1 MTNEQLVLLI
11 QAGGDNKSNLEELY
25 LRNRNLIASV
35 ANRYKGYADF
45 DDLMQEGYFGLVK
58 AAEYWKESRGAKFS
72 SYALLWIRKYINL
85 YIYTNGNVVKI
96 PTPQRTMINKITR
109 VSEAYYKRYA
119 HSPSIKELAWMLDT
133 SKEVIEAALHDAIF
147 LEIRSTDAVI
157 PYSENELTL
166 GETIKDPEDKFEAVE
181 DEIQNEQLS
190 KVLWEIV
197 DELKPE
203 QSMVLHERFERG
215 CSVENLA
222 GALGINQSHVR
233 YIEKSALKAL
243 GKGRNRIRLKPFL
256 NDDIIYSISL
266 NYSSFGSFKN
276 TWTSAP
282 EKAVL
287 LAER

>member
-11 QAGGDNKSNLEELY
+11 QAGDDNKSNLEELY

-109 VSEAYYKRYA
+109 VSEAYYKSYA
-119 HSPSIKELAWMLDT
+119 HAPSIWELACMLDT

-166 GETIKDPEDKFEAVE
+166 GETIKDPEDKFEDIE
-181 DEIQNEQLS
+181 SKIQNEQLS
-190 KVLWEIV
+190 KVLWDIV

-203 QSMVLHERFERG
+203 QSMVLHERY
-215 CSVENLA
+215 ENGRSIEDMA
-222 GALGINQSHVR
+222 GAMGINQSHVR

-243 GKGRNRIRLKPFL
+243 GRGRNKIRLRPFL
-256 NDDIIYSISL
+256 DDERRYSISIH
-266 NYSSFGSFKN
+266 YSSYGRFKN
-276 TWTSAP
+276 TWTSAQ
-282 EKAVL
+282 EEAIL
-287 LAER
+287 MAEC